1 MPTNIQQFSTPA
13 KTDFKMYSFFKSILK
28 KGKTWS
34 NFSNLSILKTKA
46 FQSTQY
52 FCLATVFS
60 KILIVKPLSLLS
72 IEMLVYPNL
81 KTLRQLSHH
90 CCANAEVVSF
100 SFLTWLRTM
109 GSLKISVQ
117 KSFDSFFSHVCSIW
131 GLGKFRKC
139 LLLKNTVIIEVRYEI

>member
-1 MPTNIQQFSTPA
+1 MV
-13 KTDFKMYSFFKSILK
+13 KFFKSQYFEDKSVSKYSVFLLSNHFLKEFTKKVLILK
-28 KGKTWS
+28 
-34 NFSNLSILKTKA
+34 
-46 FQSTQY
+46 Q
-52 FCLATVFS
+52 
-60 KILIVKPLSLLS
+60 LSLLS
-72 IEMLVYPNL
+72 IKMLVYPNL

-90 CCANAEVVSF
+90 CCANAEVVVVVSF